1 MVTRFLP
8 AYSASEKLVCFFI
21 VVGPLREL
29 PSATSSA
36 TSAMT
41 AEPDKSAFPKE
52 RVGKLT
58 VKMTVVMVLTL
69 LPALLIITAGP
80 GFMSVTRSLHHS
92 QPSGGR

>member
-41 AEPDKSAFPKE
+41 AEPDKSAFPL
-52 RVGKLT
+52 RCAGT
-58 VKMTVVMVLTL
+58 ISSVLNHCR
-69 LPALLIITAGP
+69 AAMCI
-80 GFMSVTRSLHHS
+80 
-92 QPSGGR
+92 

>member
-1 MVTRFLP
+1 

-41 AEPDKSAFPKE
+41 AEPDKSAFPE
-52 RVGKLT
+52 RMDYFLDILFCERTVLVVNRVG
-58 VKMTVVMVLTL
+58 
-69 LPALLIITAGP
+69 
-80 GFMSVTRSLHHS
+80 
-92 QPSGGR
+92 

>member
-41 AEPDKSAFPKE
+41 AEPDKSAFP
-52 RVGKLT
+52 
-58 VKMTVVMVLTL
+58 
-69 LPALLIITAGP
+69 
-80 GFMSVTRSLHHS
+80 
-92 QPSGGR
+92 